1 MSSAGAP
8 NVQAIFQL
16 AWTDNRLVRGDV
28 SAGLVDANGSAY
40 TPPPLSVQSEPDP
53 TTPRGVCTP
62 ITAGTRDQSVFSAR
76 ITPPIVLLTA
86 SASKPTLFSDATGT
100 HRIRRSYSIVVRNT
114 LQTAS
119 GDKTVSLDIGSTLQ
133 DGVTASFRKI
143 PPAIPEA
150 LTMTLPHRSSLAR
163 TVYVES
169 PESLAR
175 PVVQIN
181 VRENGALVATVY
193 LNANGNAAPL
203 DDPDDPNQRITSGDQ
218 VDSIELHTP
227 DIVYRATSIGTP
239 AIDDPA
245 IDDPAIDDPAI
256 DDPAIDDPAIDDP
269 AIDDPAIDDPAIDDP
284 AIDDPAIDDPAID
297 DPAIDDPAID
307 DASVAA
313 SSIFD
318 PDTSTGTNNSGQKLT
333 QITWKVA
340 LKGNTTTSMTSKV
353 FLAVS
358 DAKLAALRQAIGPG
372 KSQLLVSRRYRTGDR
387 RGASCAPV
395 RVSSYQVIANV
406 VDPVLTNNPAPPD
419 LVNPI
424 TSEPSFAIAPGDA
437 VYLTFRVWGNVPEFS
452 PGRVGAVVQ
461 SQPGPPASEPLDDD
475 TPPPDLVAPTLTL
488 PGAPTPGVTAE
499 ATSSAG
505 AVVTYTV
512 TANDDAD
519 GTVAVACSRASG
531 STFPIGTTPVTCTA
545 TDSSGN
551 LATGTF
557 NVVVADTTAPTVTV
571 PANIVA
577 EATSA
582 AGAVVTFSASAT
594 DLIAGA
600 LTPTCL
606 PASGATFPLGITTVN
621 CSASDGSNTG
631 RASFTVTVRDTIPPA
646 PITIS
651 ASPMLLWPPD
661 RSQVTVTVSV
671 TARDAGSGVARV
683 NWSVVDE
690 YGQVQPSGSITP
702 ANAEFSFPIVLVR
715 YRRGNDTD
723 GRHYTITV
731 TATDLA
737 GNTTTAVP
745 VVVNVH
751 DQSGG

>member
-1 MSSAGAP
+1 M
-8 NVQAIFQL
+8 
-16 AWTDNRLVRGDV
+16 
-28 SAGLVDANGSAY
+28 
-40 TPPPLSVQSEPDP
+40 
-53 TTPRGVCTP
+53 
-62 ITAGTRDQSVFSAR
+62 
-76 ITPPIVLLTA
+76 
-86 SASKPTLFSDATGT
+86 
-100 HRIRRSYSIVVRNT
+100 VRNT
-114 LQTAS
+114 LPTAS
-119 GDKTVSLDIGSTLQ
+119 GDKTVSLDIGSTPQ
-133 DGVTASFRKI
+133 QGVTASFQKI
-143 PPAIPEA
+143 TPEFPTA
-150 LTMTLPHRSSLAR
+150 LTILTGVALRHRSSIAR

-175 PVVQIN
+175 PIVQIN
-181 VRENGALVATVY
+181 LRENGAAVPVATVY

-203 DDPDDPNQRITSGDQ
+203 DEPDDPNERITSGEQ
-218 VDSIELHTP
+218 VDSIEVHTP

-307 DASVAA
+307 DASVSA

-358 DAKLAALRQAIGPG
+358 DARLAALKQAIGPG
-372 KSQLLVSRRYRTGDR
+372 KSQLLVSRRYRTSDR
-387 RGASCAPV
+387 RGTNCAPV

-424 TSEPSFAIAPGDA
+424 PSEPSFAIAPGDA
-437 VYLTFRVWGNVPEFS
+437 VYLTLRVWGNVPDFS

-499 ATSSAG
+499 ATGPAG
-505 AVVTYTV
+505 AVVTYAV
-512 TANDDAD
+512 TATDNTD

-557 NVVVADTTAPTVTV
+557 NVVVADTTAPTVSV

-582 AGAVVTFSASAT
+582 AGAAVTFSASAT
-594 DLIAGA
+594 DLIAGT
-600 LTPTCL
+600 LTPTCS
-606 PASGATFPLGITTVN
+606 PASGATFPLGVTTVN
-621 CSASDGSNTG
+621 CSASDGTNTG
-631 RASFTVTVRDTIPPA
+631 RASFTVTVRDTVPPVIRRHA
-646 PITIS
+646 GQHHGVRRCQRGSRHLPT
-651 ASPMLLWPPD
+651 PD
-661 RSQVTVTVSV
+661 RSGRGLRPEAGFVLAGLREHVRWDDGRDLLGERYGAANPQHSKYNVHRDGHSRRRLSNDHRFRVTRAALA
-671 TARDAGSGVARV
+671 ARRRAGHGDRQRHRQRCRLRRGAHQLVGRRRVQSGRT
-683 NWSVVDE
+683 E
-690 YGQVQPSGSITP
+690 RQH
-702 ANAEFSFPIVLVR
+702 
-715 YRRGNDTD
+715 YRR
-723 GRHYTITV
+723 
-731 TATDLA
+731 
-737 GNTTTAVP
+737 
-745 VVVNVH
+745 
-751 DQSGG
+751 